1 MRKIILEA
9 APGWASSG
17 DAVREDGL
25 GPRRRTLLRGGLA
38 LLAAASAGV
47 AHAQQG
53 SAAWPARPVRV
64 IVPFSPG
71 STPDIAARA
80 VAAHFTQAFGQPFV
94 ADNRT
99 GAGGNLGT
107 DAIAKARDG
116 HTIGVTINAPVTTAK
131 ALYPRLPYD
140 PARDLAYLSL
150 LVRAPQLLA
159 VHPSVPAR
167 DLAGFIAHAK
177 ANPGKM
183 SFGSVGAGSASHL
196 AMEELKVRAGI
207 ELEHVPYRG
216 FPEATLDL
224 VAGRIEAMFVIASG
238 ILPQVR
244 EGQARPLAVTA
255 AARFAQA
262 PEVPTLSEAGLP
274 DAESYAW
281 IGLVAPAA
289 TPAPVAA
296 RLAEQARV
304 ALGDPRTRGV
314 LEGAGFEVVASD
326 TEEFARF
333 VAAETERW
341 GGLVRRLGITADQ

>member
-1 MRKIILEA
+1 MRKISLDA
-9 APGWASSG
+9 APDRASAG
-17 DAVREDGL
+17 DVVREDGSGL
-25 GPRRRTLLRGGLA
+25 RRRTLLRGGLA

-80 VAAHFTQAFGQPFV
+80 VAAHFTQVFGQPFV

-116 HTIGVTINAPVTTAK
+116 HTVGVSINAPVTTAK

-140 PARDLAYLSL
+140 PARDLAYVSL
-150 LVRAPQLLA
+150 LVRAPQLLV

-177 ANPGKM
+177 AHPGKM

-196 AMEELKVRAGI
+196 AMEELKARAGI

-244 EGQARPLAVTA
+244 EGQARALGISAD
-255 AARFAQA
+255 ARIPQA
-262 PEVPTLSEAGLP
+262 PEVPTLAEAGLP

-296 RLAEQARV
+296 RLAEEAR
-304 ALGDPRTRGV
+304 ASLGDPRTRGV
-314 LEGAGFEVVASD
+314 LEGAGFEVVASGP
-326 TEEFARF
+326 EEFTRF

>member
-1 MRKIILEA
+1 MPRPAETRRSNVRRRISPLLFRWCGWRISSGHA
-9 APGWASSG
+9 QPPSPGWP
-17 DAVREDGL
+17 L
-25 GPRRRTLLRGGLA
+25 GR
-38 LLAAASAGV
+38 LAAA
-47 AHAQQG
+47 
-53 SAAWPARPVRV
+53 ARR
-64 IVPFSPG
+64 PG
-71 STPDIAARA
+71 SWP
-80 VAAHFTQAFGQPFV
+80 G
-94 ADNRT
+94 
-99 GAGGNLGT
+99 GT

-116 HTIGVTINAPVTTAK
+116 HTVGVSINAPVTTAK

-150 LVRAPQLLA
+150 VVRAPQLLA

-196 AMEELKVRAGI
+196 AMEELKTRAGI
-207 ELEHVPYRG
+207 ELEHVPFRG

-244 EGQARPLAVTA
+244 EGQARALAVTA
-255 AARFAQA
+255 GARIPQA
-262 PEVPTLSEAGLP
+262 PEVPTLAEADLP

-296 RLAEQARV
+296 RLAEEARA

-314 LEGAGFEVVASD
+314 LEGAGFEVVASGP
-326 TEEFARF
+326 EEFTRF